1 MAELRIPEVAVIE
14 AARTA
19 DRMLM
24 EDGYETVR
32 RAVIRAALSAALPH
46 LLAGLAEDE
55 AVVERGARAAFE
67 DRYPNEDWEQ
77 LYAVQRDT
85 WRGNFAAGLDAL
97 RAAAGDETDG

>member
-1 MAELRIPEVAVIE
+1 MGDLPVTEEAVQ
-14 AARTA
+14 AS
-19 DRMLM
+19 
-24 EDGYETVR
+24 
-32 RAVIRAALSAALPH
+32 IRAHQDALLAGKDRRERERLGLSAAFPH

-55 AVVERGARAAFE
+55 AMVERGARAAFE

-97 RAAAGDETDG
+97 RAAAGEETDRG